1 MNMSVSESNAMRDAV
16 RDPIRDPMRDKT
28 QVLIVG
34 AGPAGQ
40 GLAIELGHRGIDCLV
55 IERNPRIGVAPR
67 AKTTN
72 VRTREHFRRWGIA
85 DALRDASPFGV
96 DYPSNIA
103 FTTRMS
109 GHLLTRFDNALYCAP
124 GRNPLYAEHAQ
135 WIPQYTLERVMRQ
148 HLETLDSVRVQ
159 LNCELLGFEQA
170 EGSVVATLRD
180 LETGVQRQVEA
191 QFLAGCDGGRSVVRE
206 GIGARMEGKF
216 GLSRNYNIVFHAPGL
231 AQAHPHG
238 RAIMYWQIN
247 GDVPSLIGPMDS
259 GDRWF
264 FMPTGLAPDVQV
276 TKDTAAA
283 LIRRATGIDLPF
295 EVLSVDEWVAHQVVA
310 NRYRDRRVFLA
321 GDACHLHPPFGG
333 FGMNMGVSDSVDLGW
348 KLAAVLQGWGG
359 ETLLQSYELERRPV
373 HMHVLQE
380 AVANHAK
387 ISNAL
392 FEEGMEDDT
401 PAGQAVRD
409 RVGKR
414 INAEK
419 LSEFYT
425 LGTILGD
432 RYSDSPVVQKSESP
446 AVVQRDFLNY
456 VPSSEPG
463 GRAPHAWLHDGSSLF
478 DHFGTG
484 FTLLALPDI
493 SDTSKT
499 SETTGA
505 LEASML
511 GAVRDAARLGV
522 PLKILQSDNPA
533 LPRLYARRLTL
544 IRPDQHIAWT
554 GDLWPDYDD
563 FDVLAMTTGRESGT
577 TLNTTHAKET
587 LHESSS

>member
-1 MNMSVSESNAMRDAV
+1 MRQ
-16 RDPIRDPMRDKT
+16 KT

-40 GLAIELGHRGIDCLV
+40 GLAIELGHRGIACLV
-55 IERNPRIGVAPR
+55 IEKNPRIGVAPR

-85 DALRDASPFGV
+85 DALRDAAPFGV
-96 DYPSNIA
+96 DYPSNIV

-109 GHLLTRFDNALYCAP
+109 GHMLARFDNALYCAP

-135 WIPQYTLERVMRQ
+135 WIPQYTVERVMRQ
-148 HLETLDSVRVQ
+148 HLDTVASVEVQ
-159 LNCELLGFEQA
+159 LNCELISFTQDDDGVLA
-170 EGSVVATLRD
+170 IVRD
-180 LETGVQRQVEA
+180 LETGLEREIEA
-191 QFLAGCDGGRSVVRE
+191 QFIAGCDGGRSLVRSA
-206 GIGARMEGKF
+206 IGASMEGTF

-231 AQAHPHG
+231 ADAQPHG

-247 GDVPSLIGPMDS
+247 DDVPSIIGPMDS

-276 TKDTAAA
+276 TKDTAAD

-295 EVLSVDEWVAHQVVA
+295 EVLSIDEWVAHRVVA
-310 NRYRDRRVFLA
+310 DRYRDRRAFLA
-321 GDACHLHPPFGG
+321 GDACHLHPPYGG
-333 FGMNMGVSDSVDLGW
+333 FGMNMGVSDAVDLGW

-380 AVANHAK
+380 AATNHSK
-387 ISNAL
+387 FSNAL
-392 FEEGMEDDT
+392 FEAGLEDDT
-401 PAGQAVRD
+401 PAGADARQ

-432 RYSDSPVVQKSESP
+432 RYTSSPVVQPVLGVAP
-446 AVVQRDFLNY
+446 ATRDFLNY
-456 VPSSEPG
+456 VPSSAPG

-478 DHFGTG
+478 DNFGQG
-484 FTLLALPDI
+484 FTLLALP
-493 SDTSKT
+493 S
-499 SETTGA
+499 
-505 LEASML
+505 
-511 GAVRDAARLGV
+511 AVPSSLDAAAADAKRLGI
-522 PLKILQSDNPA
+522 PLKILQTDNPA
-533 LPRLYARRLTL
+533 MPALYNRRLTL
-544 IRPDQHIAWT
+544 IRPDQHIAWA
-554 GDLWPDYDD
+554 GDVWPGAED
-563 FDVLAMTTGRESGT
+563 FDVLAMATGQGPVAAF
-577 TLNTTHAKET
+577 NQPPMKET
-587 LHESSS
+587 LHESGT

>member
-1 MNMSVSESNAMRDAV
+1 MNT
-16 RDPIRDPMRDKT
+16 KT

-40 GLAIELGHRGIDCLV
+40 GLAIELGQRGINCLV
-55 IERNPRIGVAPR
+55 IEKNPRIGVAPR
-67 AKTTN
+67 AKNTN

-85 DALRDASPFGV
+85 DALRDASPLGV

-124 GRNPLYAEHAQ
+124 GRNPLYSENAQ
-135 WIPQYTLERVMRQ
+135 WIPQYTVERVMRR
-148 HLETLDSVRVQ
+148 HLDTLPSVQVR
-159 LNCELLGFEQA
+159 LNCELMGFEQDG
-170 EGSVVATLRD
+170 ESVVATLRD
-180 LETGVQRQVEA
+180 VVSGEQSQVQAR
-191 QFLAGCDGGRSVVRE
+191 FLAGCDGGNSFVRDA
-206 GIGARMEGKF
+206 IGARLQGTF
-216 GLSRNYNIVFHAPGL
+216 GLSRNYNIVFRAPGL

-247 GDVPSLIGPMDS
+247 GEVPSMIGPMDS
-259 GDRWF
+259 GDLWF

-276 TKDTAAA
+276 TLETAAD

-295 EVLSVDEWVAHQVVA
+295 EVLSIDEWKAHRA
-310 NRYRDRRVFLA
+310 IADHYRDRRVFLV
-321 GDACHLHPPFGG
+321 GDACHLHPPYGG

-348 KLAAVLQGWGG
+348 KLAATLQGWGG
-359 ETLLQSYELERRPV
+359 QALLESYELERRPV

-380 AVANHAK
+380 SSANHSK

-392 FEEGMEDDT
+392 CEEGLEDDT
-401 PAGQAVRD
+401 PAGQAARE

-432 RYSDSPVVQKSESP
+432 RYTDSPIVQQLTAAP
-446 AVVQRDFLNY
+446 AVPRDFLNY
-456 VPSSEPG
+456 VPSSLPG

-478 DHFGTG
+478 DHFGAG
-484 FTLLALPDI
+484 FTLLALPD
-493 SDTSKT
+493 SSASTS
-499 SETTGA
+499 SA
-505 LEASML
+505 A
-511 GAVRDAARLGV
+511 AVQAAACDAARLGV
-522 PLKILQSDNPA
+522 PLTILQPDNPA
-533 LPRLYARRLTL
+533 LAALYARRLTL

-554 GDLWPDYDD
+554 GDAWPDREN
-563 FDVLAMTTGRESGT
+563 FDVLSMATGQQPATVS
-577 TLNTTHAKET
+577 HANQDKET
-587 LHESSS
+587 LHESNA

>member
-1 MNMSVSESNAMRDAV
+1 MTPHAPTMRQ
-16 RDPIRDPMRDKT
+16 KT

-40 GLAIELGHRGIDCLV
+40 GLAIELGHRGIPCLV
-55 IERNPRIGVAPR
+55 IEKNPRIGVAPR

-85 DALRDASPFGV
+85 DALRDAAPFGV
-96 DYPSNIA
+96 DYPSNIV

-109 GHLLTRFDNALYCAP
+109 GHMLARFDNALYCAP

-135 WIPQYTLERVMRQ
+135 WIPQYTVERVMRQ
-148 HLETLDSVRVQ
+148 HLDTVASVNVQ
-159 LNCELLGFEQA
+159 LNCELISFTQDDDGVLA
-170 EGSVVATLRD
+170 IVRD
-180 LETGVQRQVEA
+180 LETGLEREIEA
-191 QFLAGCDGGRSVVRE
+191 QFIAGCDGGRSLVRSA
-206 GIGARMEGKF
+206 IGASMEGTF

-231 AQAHPHG
+231 AEAHPHG
-238 RAIMYWQIN
+238 KAIMYWQIN
-247 GDVPSLIGPMDS
+247 DDVPSLIGPMDS

-276 TKDTAAA
+276 TKDTAAD

-295 EVLSVDEWVAHQVVA
+295 EVLSIDEWVAHRVVA
-310 NRYRDRRVFLA
+310 DRYRDRRAFLA
-321 GDACHLHPPFGG
+321 GDACHLHPPYGG
-333 FGMNMGVSDSVDLGW
+333 FGMNMGVSDAVDLGW

-380 AVANHAK
+380 AATNHSK
-387 ISNAL
+387 FSNAL
-392 FEEGMEDDT
+392 FEAGLEDDT
-401 PAGQAVRD
+401 PAGADARR

-432 RYSDSPVVQKSESP
+432 RYTSSPVVQPVLGAAP
-446 AVVQRDFLNY
+446 AMRDFLNY
-456 VPSSEPG
+456 VPSSAPG

-478 DHFGTG
+478 DNFGEG
-484 FTLLALPDI
+484 FTLLALP
-493 SDTSKT
+493 SAAPS
-499 SETTGA
+499 SLNA
-505 LEASML
+505 AS
-511 GAVRDAARLGV
+511 ADAKRLGI
-522 PLKILQSDNPA
+522 PLKILQTDNPA
-533 LPRLYARRLTL
+533 MPALYNRRLTL
-544 IRPDQHIAWT
+544 IRPDQHIAWA
-554 GDLWPDYDD
+554 GDVWPAAED
-563 FDVLAMTTGRESGT
+563 FDVLMMVTGQGPVAAFKTTQ
-577 TLNTTHAKET
+577 KET
-587 LHESSS
+587 LHESGT